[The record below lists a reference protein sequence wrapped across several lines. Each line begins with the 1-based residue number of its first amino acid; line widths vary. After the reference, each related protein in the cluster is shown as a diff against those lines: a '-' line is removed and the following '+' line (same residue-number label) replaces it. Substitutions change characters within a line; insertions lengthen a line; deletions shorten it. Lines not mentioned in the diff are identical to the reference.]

1 MAESSDPLLLS
12 KAAQKLV
19 KGSDGIDGTLQITN
33 SKVKWKPNDN
43 NAAKAVIIEIASIT
57 SKLLGWILQLLY

>member
-19 KGSDGIDGTLQITN
+19 KGSDGIDGTFQITN
-33 SKVKWKPNDN
+33 SKIKWKPNDR
-43 NAAKAVIIEIASIT
+43 NAAKMITIEIASIT
-57 SKLLGWILQLLY
+57 SKCI